1 MSTALELR
9 GITKR
14 FGAVPA
20 LTDVDLTVRLGEVH
34 CVLGENGAGKST
46 LCHLVYGAAQPDAG
60 SLRLF
65 GEEYA
70 PRRPVDA
77 LRHGVAMVHQHFSLV
92 PTLSVGENLL
102 LGEGPRVR
110 LRRREVAE
118 RVARIEADYGLA
130 VDLDARTSDLTVGE
144 RQSVEIV
151 KALLRDPRLVIL
163 DEPTAVLGPH
173 DLEALL
179 TTCRR
184 IADAGRSVVLV
195 THKLGEIEA
204 VGDTAT
210 VLRGGR
216 LAGTGRIG
224 ELGRERLVSM
234 MIGRSVDE
242 LGSLAVATLDVLEDA
257 AGPAEAPEAPGIPP
271 VVVIEDLRVP
281 GHGGAQELAGVDL
294 ALAPGEIVGVAGVE
308 GNGQS
313 ELVAALSG
321 AIRAYGRFTVDGTEL
336 LSRGPRDR
344 TAAGVGVIPEDRHR
358 EGCIPSMTVADNLF
372 LGSLGRFRRRGLLDR
387 AAVRRA
393 AAAVM
398 DEHGVVAAGPDAAL
412 GTLSGGNQ
420 QKVVVARELAID
432 PLRLLVAAHP
442 TRGLDVG
449 AVDAVLSRIR
459 QAAAG
464 GAAVLLVSSELPELL
479 LLCDRIL
486 VAYRGRLLGPV
497 VPGSPTARAEIG
509 ELMVGAAA

>member
-9 GITKR
+9 GISKR

-20 LTDVDLTVRLGEVH
+20 LADVDVTVRLGEVH

-46 LCHLVYGAAQPDAG
+46 LCHLIYGAAQADAG
-60 SLRLF
+60 SMRLF
-65 GEEYA
+65 GEDYA

-77 LRHGVAMVHQHFSLV
+77 LRQRVTMVHQHFSLV
-92 PTLSVGENLL
+92 PSLTVGENLL
-102 LGEGPRVR
+102 LGEGRRGRLPRR
-110 LRRREVAE
+110 DVAE
-118 RVARIEADYGLA
+118 RVARVEAEYGLS
-130 VDLDARTSDLTVGE
+130 VDLDARSGDLTVGE

-151 KALLRDPRLVIL
+151 KALLRDPRLIIL
-163 DEPTAVLGPH
+163 DEPTAVLGPQE
-173 DLEALL
+173 LEALL
-179 TTCRR
+179 ATCRR
-184 IADAGRSVVLV
+184 IADSGRSVVLV
-195 THKLGEIEA
+195 THKLGEIDA

-216 LAGTGRIG
+216 VAGTGRID
-224 ELGRERLVSM
+224 EIGRERLVSM
-234 MIGRSVDE
+234 MIGRPMDE
-242 LGSLAVATLDVLEDA
+242 LGSLAVANLEVLDGAPTGTTD
-257 AGPAEAPEAPGIPP
+257 PRAPERPP

-281 GHGGAQELAGVDL
+281 AQAGAHPLAGIDL
-294 ALAPGEIVGVAGVE
+294 SLAPGEIVGIAGVE
-308 GNGQS
+308 GNGQT

-321 AIRAYGRFTVDGTEL
+321 AMRAHGRFTVDGTDL
-336 LSRGPRDR
+336 VSHGPRER

-358 EGCIPSMTVADNLF
+358 EGCIPSMSLADNLF
-372 LGSLGRFRRRGLLDR
+372 LGSLTRFRRHGLLDR

-393 AAAVM
+393 AAQAM
-398 DEHGVVAAGPDAAL
+398 EEHGVVAAGPDAAL

-432 PLRLLVAAHP
+432 PLRFLVAAHP

-449 AVDAVLSRIR
+449 AVDAVLGRIR
-459 QAAAG
+459 QAAG
-464 GAAVLLVSSELPELL
+464 RGAAVLLVSSELPELL

-497 VPGSPTARAEIG
+497 RPSSATARADIG
-509 ELMVGAAA
+509 SLMVGAAA